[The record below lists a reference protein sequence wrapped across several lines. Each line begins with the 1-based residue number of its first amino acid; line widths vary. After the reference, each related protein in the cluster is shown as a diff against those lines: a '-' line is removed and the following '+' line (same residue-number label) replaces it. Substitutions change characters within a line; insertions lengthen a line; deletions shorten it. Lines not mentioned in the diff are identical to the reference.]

1 MTAETRTLIKT
12 LTLPYESVRTLYVGD
27 CEVRLYRNEITGAL
41 QVGKRLSTLGLEDT
55 VAAREATLLKTIN
68 HPNLAE
74 VSDVTRVEGYD
85 PALDVIEIIM
95 PFYERGS
102 VFDCFERGE
111 RFSVG
116 EGLEITSMAL
126 RGLAELHEVHGIVH
140 RDIKSPN
147 ILLAD
152 NGRGLVGDLGVAVPL
167 DEAGKAEALDS
178 PRLWAPPES
187 YVVGLID
194 QRADLYQMGL
204 VLHELTSGPFPYDA
218 TPRYLLDRIASRLL
232 RGSRGVVGADIE
244 PAPWV
249 PPSLRQ
255 VIRKAL
261 ALSPDGRYS
270 SARAMNDALRRV
282 PFVDWTLV
290 IDEPDR
296 KLWEGTTVRR
306 ADRRFRVEATRRK
319 RGNGWRLNGAQ
330 RLNAWRRVAPDV
342 IATNL
347 RGVEVRSLFDAV
359 VAIATSL

>member
-41 QVGKRLSTLGLEDT
+41 QVGKRLSTLGLEHT
-55 VAAREATLLKTIN
+55 VAVREATLLKTIT

-116 EGLEITSMAL
+116 EGVEITSMAL

-147 ILLAD
+147 VLLSE

-167 DEAGKAEALDS
+167 NEDGKCEALDS

-187 YVVGLID
+187 YVVGQID

-204 VLHELTSGPFPYDA
+204 VLHELTSGPLPYDA

-249 PPSLRQ
+249 PRGLRR
-255 VIRKAL
+255 VISKAV
-261 ALSPDGRYS
+261 ALSPDGRYP
-270 SARAMNDALRRV
+270 SARAMNDALRRA
-282 PFVDWTLV
+282 PFV
-290 IDEPDR
+290 
-296 KLWEGTTVRR
+296 
-306 ADRRFRVEATRRK
+306 
-319 RGNGWRLNGAQ
+319 
-330 RLNAWRRVAPDV
+330 
-342 IATNL
+342 
-347 RGVEVRSLFDAV
+347 
-359 VAIATSL
+359 